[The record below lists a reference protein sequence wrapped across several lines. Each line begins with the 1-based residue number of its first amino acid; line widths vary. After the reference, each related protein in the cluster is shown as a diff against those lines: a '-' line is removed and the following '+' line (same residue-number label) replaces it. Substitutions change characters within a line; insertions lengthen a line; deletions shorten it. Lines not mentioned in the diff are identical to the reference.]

1 MTAIWM
7 GTVQITKESSKK
19 RVWSGALLSCL
30 AGSETKLNTPREAN

>member
-7 GTVQITKESSKK
+7 GTVQITKEKK
-19 RVWSGALLSCL
+19 HVWSGALLSCL